1 MKSLLSL
8 LSLFVAVTFA
18 TPLYALDPAG
28 QTAAQTDMQILL
40 DKVKAD
46 KKLLVAQNMN
56 LTDAESQAFWPV
68 YDSYQKDLGAIN
80 QRLLKLIKNY
90 AAAWNSNSLDDTV
103 AKKLL
108 NEMVAIQGAEA
119 NLAKTYAP
127 KLTAAL
133 PAMKAARYLQI
144 ENKIRAVIRFELA
157 AQIPLVQ

>member
-8 LSLFVAVTFA
+8 LSLFVAVTFV
-18 TPLYALDPAG
+18 TPLCA
-28 QTAAQTDMQILL
+28 QNTAAQADMQILI

-56 LTDAESQAFWPV
+56 LTDAESQAFWPI

-80 QRLLKLIKNY
+80 QRTLKLIKSY
-90 AAAWNSNSLDDTV
+90 ADAWNSQTLDDTV

-108 NEMVAIQGAEA
+108 NEMVAIQGSEA
-119 NLAKTYAP
+119 NLTKTYAA
-127 KLTAAL
+127 KLSAVL

-144 ENKIRAVIRFELA
+144 ENKIRAVVHYELA
-157 AQIPLVQ
+157 ANIPLVP

>member
-8 LSLFVAVTFA
+8 LSLFVAITLA
-18 TPLYALDPAG
+18 TPLYALD
-28 QTAAQTDMQILL
+28 TAAQTDMQILL

-46 KKLLVAQNMN
+46 KKLLVANNMS

-80 QRLLKLIKNY
+80 QRTIKLIKSY
-90 AAAWNSNSLDDTV
+90 ADAWNSQTIDDTV

-108 NEMVAIQGAEA
+108 NELVAVKAAEG
-119 NLAKTYAP
+119 NLPKTYAP
-127 KLTAAL
+127 KFLAVL

-144 ENKIRAVIRFELA
+144 ETKIRAAINYELA
-157 AQIPLVQ
+157 TRIPLVP

>member
-8 LSLFVAVTFA
+8 LSLFVAITLA
-18 TPLYALDPAG
+18 TPLYALD
-28 QTAAQTDMQILL
+28 TAAQTDMQILL

-46 KKLLVAQNMN
+46 KKLLVANNMS

-80 QRLLKLIKNY
+80 QRTIKLIKSY
-90 AAAWNSNSLDDTV
+90 ADAWNSQTIYDTV

-108 NEMVAIQGAEA
+108 NELVAVKAAEG
-119 NLAKTYAP
+119 NLPKTYAP
-127 KLTAAL
+127 KFLAVL

-144 ENKIRAVIRFELA
+144 ETKIRAAINYELA
-157 AQIPLVQ
+157 TRIPLVP

>member
-28 QTAAQTDMQILL
+28 QTAAEADMQILL

-46 KKLLVAQNMN
+46 KKLLVSQNMN

-90 AAAWNSNSLDDTV
+90 AAAWNSNTLDDTV

-119 NLAKTYAP
+119 NLTKTYAP

-144 ENKIRAVIRFELA
+144 ENKIRAAVRYQLA
-157 AQIPLVQ
+157 ANIPLVP

>member
-8 LSLFVAVTFA
+8 LSLFVAITLA
-18 TPLYALDPAG
+18 TPLYALD
-28 QTAAQTDMQILL
+28 TAAQTDMQILL

-46 KKLLVAQNMN
+46 KKLLVANNMS

-80 QRLLKLIKNY
+80 QRTIKLIKSY
-90 AAAWNSNSLDDTV
+90 ADAWNNQTLDNTV

-108 NEMVAIQGAEA
+108 NELVAVKAAEG
-119 NLAKTYAP
+119 NLPKTYAP
-127 KLTAAL
+127 KFLAVL

-144 ENKIRAVIRFELA
+144 ETKIRAAINYELA
-157 AQIPLVQ
+157 TRIPLVP

>member
-8 LSLFVAVTFA
+8 LSLSVAVTFA

-28 QTAAQTDMQILL
+28 QTAAEADMQILL

-46 KKLLVAQNMN
+46 KKLLVAQNMS
-56 LTDAESQAFWPV
+56 LTDAESQAFWPI
-68 YDSYQKDLGAIN
+68 YDSYQKDLGVIN
-80 QRLLKLIKNY
+80 QRTLKLIKSY
-90 AAAWNSNSLDDTV
+90 ADAWNSNTIDDTV

-108 NEMVAIQGAEA
+108 NEMVAVKAAEG

-127 KLTAAL
+127 KLTAVL

-144 ENKIRAVIRFELA
+144 ESKIRAAINYQLA
-157 AQIPLVQ
+157 ANIPLVP

>member
-18 TPLYALDPAG
+18 TPLYALD
-28 QTAAQTDMQILL
+28 TAAQTDMQILL

-56 LTDAESQAFWPV
+56 LTDAESQAFWPI
-68 YDSYQKDLGAIN
+68 YDSYQKDLWAIN
-80 QRLLKLIKNY
+80 QRLIKLVKSY
-90 AAAWNSNSLDDTV
+90 ADAWNSNTVDDTV

-108 NEMVAIQGAEA
+108 NEMVSIQGAEA
-119 NLAKTYAP
+119 NLTKTYAP
-127 KLTAAL
+127 KLTAVL

-157 AQIPLVQ
+157 ANIPLVP

>member
-8 LSLFVAVTFA
+8 LSLFVAVTFV
-18 TPLYALDPAG
+18 TPLYALD
-28 QTAAQTDMQILL
+28 TAAETDMKILM

-46 KKLLVAQNMN
+46 KKLLVSQNMN
-56 LTDAESQAFWPV
+56 LTDEESQAFWPI

-80 QRLLKLIKNY
+80 QRTIKLIKSY
-90 AAAWNSNSLDDTV
+90 ADAWNNQTLDDAV

-108 NEMVAIQGAEA
+108 NEMVSIKGAEA

-144 ENKIRAVIRFELA
+144 ENKIRAVVNYQLA
-157 AQIPLVQ
+157 ANIPLVP

>member
-46 KKLLVAQNMN
+46 KKLLVAQNMS

-80 QRLLKLIKNY
+80 QRTIKLIKSY
-90 AAAWNSNSLDDTV
+90 ADAWNSNTLDDTV

-144 ENKIRAVIRFELA
+144 ENKIRAAVRFQLA
-157 AQIPLVQ
+157 ANIPLVP

>member
-8 LSLFVAVTFA
+8 LSLFVAVTFV
-18 TPLYALDPAG
+18 TPLYALD
-28 QTAAQTDMQILL
+28 TAAQTDMQILL

-56 LTDAESQAFWPV
+56 LTDAESQAFWPI

-80 QRLLKLIKNY
+80 QRLIKLIKNY
-90 AAAWNSNSLDDTV
+90 ADAWNSQSLDDTV

-133 PAMKAARYLQI
+133 PGMKAARYLQI
-144 ENKIRAVIRFELA
+144 ESKIRAIIRYELA
-157 AQIPLVQ
+157 ANIPLVP

>member
-8 LSLFVAVTFA
+8 LSFFVAITFI
-18 TPLYALDPAG
+18 TPLHA
-28 QTAAQTDMQILL
+28 QNTAAETDMQILM

-46 KKLLVAQNMN
+46 KKLLVAQNMS
-56 LTDAESQAFWPV
+56 LTDAESQAFWPI
-68 YDSYQKDLGAIN
+68 YDSYQKDLGTIN
-80 QRLLKLIKNY
+80 QRTIKLIKSY
-90 AAAWNSNSLDDTV
+90 ADAWNSQTLDDAT

-108 NEMVAIQGAEA
+108 NEMVAIKGAEA

-144 ENKIRAVIRFELA
+144 ENKIRAVVNYQLA
-157 AQIPLVQ
+157 ANIPLVP